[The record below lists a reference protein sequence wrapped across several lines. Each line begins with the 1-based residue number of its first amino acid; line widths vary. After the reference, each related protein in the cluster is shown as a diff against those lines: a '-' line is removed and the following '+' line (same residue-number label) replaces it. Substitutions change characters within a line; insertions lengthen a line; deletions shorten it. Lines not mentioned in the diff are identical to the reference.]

1 MMCLR
6 GECIVGLL
14 NNRRNKVEYFFRLEY
29 PLLSIISFLFVG
41 AAVVVR
47 WKWHR
52 RITLNFSL
60 AGEIA
65 QQKKESHHFSQKFF
79 YALRICVF
87 GALAFL
93 IGKPQLVDSRSNI
106 IVEGIDIIL
115 TLDASGSMQFT
126 DYSDDERSRFQVA
139 KDEAI
144 HFIQKR
150 SNDAVGLVVFGKAAL
165 CRCPLTMDKNILTGI
180 IEKMAIGDI
189 DHEAT
194 MLSTALITAINR
206 LKSSEAQSKV
216 IILLTDGEP
225 SPGDVDPEVAIKIAK
240 KFGIKVYT
248 VGIGSDSNEMMFHP
262 AFGGIVQKPK
272 VNGPLLKKIAR
283 ETGGAF
289 FMARND
295 KDMRS
300 IYDTI
305 DHLERTKHESP
316 LYSRYVD
323 IYSWYA
329 IVILLLLLVEQ
340 FLASFVWFGL

>member
-1 MMCLR
+1 M
-6 GECIVGLL
+6 
-14 NNRRNKVEYFFRLEY
+14 EYFFRFEY
-29 PLLSIISFLFVG
+29 PILSIIAFLLVG
-41 AAVVVR
+41 AAIAAR
-47 WKWHR
+47 WNWQR
-52 RITLNFSL
+52 RIVLSFSL

-65 QQKKESHHFSQKFF
+65 QQNKESHHFSQKLF
-79 YALRICVF
+79 YVVRLGVF
-87 GALAFL
+87 ITLAFL
-93 IGKPQLVDSRSNI
+93 VGKPQLVDSRSNI

-115 TLDASGSMQFT
+115 TLDASGSMQFQ

-144 HFIQKR
+144 YFIQKR
-150 SNDAVGLVVFGKAAL
+150 PNDALGLVVFGKAAL
-165 CRCPLTMDKNILTGI
+165 CRCPLTMDKNILVDI

-206 LKSSEAQSKV
+206 LKNSKAQSKV

-225 SPGDVDPEVAIKIAK
+225 SPGDMEPEIAIKIAK

-248 VGIGSDSNEMMFHP
+248 VGIGSDSDEMMFHP
-262 AFGGIVQKPK
+262 FFGGIIQKPK
-272 VNGPLLKKIAR
+272 VNVPLLKKIAR
-283 ETGGAF
+283 ETGGTF
-289 FMARND
+289 FMAAND

-305 DHLERTKHESP
+305 DRLERTKHESP

-323 IYSWYA
+323 MYSWLT
-329 IVILLLLLVEQ
+329 IVILLLLLMEQ
-340 FLASFVWFGL
+340 VLSSFVWFSV